1 MTASEQLEKIN
12 ERTRELVTLQYNTY
26 NRSLVPLMHQH
37 GIVVMDAF
45 EDLSEAQ
52 AAFVDRYFEDNVYPV
67 LTPMA
72 VDASRP
78 FPLIRNKTLNIAAL
92 LSKKKERQKKRKLNL
107 QPFRFQA
114 CCHAW
119 YISLRKMEMKRPSFY
134 WSRSLSG
141 ILINCFKL

>member
-52 AAFVDRYFEDNVYPV
+52 AAFVDRYLKTMY
-67 LTPMA
+67 
-72 VDASRP
+72 
-78 FPLIRNKTLNIAAL
+78 IRY
-92 LSKKKERQKKRKLNL
+92 SPRWRWMPQDH
-107 QPFRFQA
+107 F
-114 CCHAW
+114 H
-119 YISLRKMEMKRPSFY
+119 
-134 WSRSLSG
+134 
-141 ILINCFKL
+141 